1 MKTNNKYRIKLKKN
15 VKYSICSC
23 GLSEKLPYC
32 DNGHRIINNSNNT
45 KFNSIKVY
53 CKKDV
58 ELELICKKWHDKK
71 NKS

>member
-23 GLSEKLPYC
+23 GLSKKLPYC
-32 DNGHRIINNSNNT
+32 DNEHRKINNINNA

-53 CKKDV
+53 SKKDV
-58 ELELICKKWHDKK
+58 EVELVCKKWNEKK
-71 NKS
+71 NKN